1 MVHPT
6 ESAPCKHM
14 GASIWNA
21 TPWVDC
27 GLVGVAGGVVMT
39 VWIAYGVIVLV
50 ALLGLTGIFVL
61 LGL

>member
-1 MVHPT
+1 
-6 ESAPCKHM
+6 M

-27 GLVGVAGGVVMT
+27 GPVGVAGGVVMT